1 LENAVMNKL
10 AILAVAGA
18 VLTSACTTDP
28 FTGEQKASNTGV
40 GAGVGAVLG
49 GLGGALIS
57 GGKTKGALIGAG
69 VGALAG
75 GAIGAYQDNQE
86 AALRQRLRNTGV
98 SVTRVGDD
106 IVLNM
111 PSNITFDRDRSVVR
125 REFYDVLQSVS
136 LVLKEFDRSL
146 VTVEGH
152 TDGDGSNAY
161 NLELSQDRARAV
173 ADFLSDQGVDQR
185 RLSIE
190 GYGEMRPIA
199 TNATAQGKALNRR
212 VEIRIVPLTA

>member
-49 GLGGALIS
+49 GLGGALVS

>member
-1 LENAVMNKL
+1 MNKL

-28 FTGEQKASNTGV
+28 ITGEQKASNAGV

-49 GLGGALIS
+49 GLGGALVS
-57 GGKTKGALIGAG
+57 GGKTEGALIGAG

-111 PSNITFDRDRSVVR
+111 PSNITFDRDRSVLR

-136 LVLKEFDRSL
+136 IVLTEFDRSL
-146 VTVEGH
+146 VTVGGH
-152 TDGDGSNAY
+152 TDGDGSDAY

-173 ADFLSDQGVDQR
+173 ADFLSDQGVDPG

-190 GYGEMRPIA
+190 GYGETRPVA

>member
-1 LENAVMNKL
+1 MNKL

-49 GLGGALIS
+49 GLGGALVS
-57 GGKTKGALIGAG
+57 GGKTKGTLIGAG

-136 LVLKEFDRSL
+136 LVLTEFDRSL

-152 TDGDGSNAY
+152 TDSDGSNAY

-173 ADFLSDQGVDQR
+173 ADFLSDQGVDPR
-185 RLSIE
+185 RLSVE

>member
-1 LENAVMNKL
+1 
-10 AILAVAGA
+10 
-18 VLTSACTTDP
+18 
-28 FTGEQKASNTGV
+28 
-40 GAGVGAVLG
+40 
-49 GLGGALIS
+49 
-57 GGKTKGALIGAG
+57 
-69 VGALAG
+69 
-75 GAIGAYQDNQE
+75 
-86 AALRQRLRNTGV
+86 LRNTGV

>member
-1 LENAVMNKL
+1 M
-10 AILAVAGA
+10 
-18 VLTSACTTDP
+18 
-28 FTGEQKASNTGV
+28 
-40 GAGVGAVLG
+40 
-49 GLGGALIS
+49 
-57 GGKTKGALIGAG
+57 
-69 VGALAG
+69 
-75 GAIGAYQDNQE
+75 
-86 AALRQRLRNTGV
+86 

-111 PSNITFDRDRSVVR
+111 PSNITFASDRSTVR

-136 LVLKEFDRSL
+136 LVLTEFDRSL

-152 TDGDGSNAY
+152 TDSDGSNAY

-173 ADFLSDQGVDQR
+173 ADFLSDHGVDPG
-185 RLSIE
+185 RLSVE
-190 GYGEMRPIA
+190 GYGEMRPVA

>member
-1 LENAVMNKL
+1 LENAEMNKL

-49 GLGGALIS
+49 GLGGALVS
-57 GGKTKGALIGAG
+57 GGKTKGTLIGAG

-152 TDGDGSNAY
+152 TDSDGSNAY

-173 ADFLSDQGVDQR
+173 ADFLSDQGVDPR

-190 GYGEMRPIA
+190 GYGEMRPVA

>member
-1 LENAVMNKL
+1 MNKF

-18 VLTSACTTDP
+18 FLTSACSTDP
-28 FTGEQKASNTGV
+28 YTGEQKASNTAV
-40 GAGVGAVLG
+40 GAGIGAVLG
-49 GLGGALIS
+49 GLGGALVS
-57 GGKTKGALIGAG
+57 GGKTKGTLIGAG

-111 PSNITFDRDRSVVR
+111 PSNITFASDRSTVR

-136 LVLKEFDRSL
+136 LVLTEFDRSL

-152 TDGDGSNAY
+152 TDSDGSNAY

-173 ADFLSDQGVDQR
+173 ADFLSDHGVDPG
-185 RLSIE
+185 RLSVE
-190 GYGEMRPIA
+190 GYGEMRPVA

>member
-1 LENAVMNKL
+1 LENAEMNKL

-49 GLGGALIS
+49 GLGGALVS

-86 AALRQRLRNTGV
+86 AALRERLRNTGV

-152 TDGDGSNAY
+152 TDGDGSDAY

-173 ADFLSDQGVDQR
+173 ADFLSDQGVDPR
-185 RLSIE
+185 RLSTE
-190 GYGEMRPIA
+190 GYGEVRPIA

>member
-1 LENAVMNKL
+1 
-10 AILAVAGA
+10 
-18 VLTSACTTDP
+18 
-28 FTGEQKASNTGV
+28 
-40 GAGVGAVLG
+40 
-49 GLGGALIS
+49 
-57 GGKTKGALIGAG
+57 
-69 VGALAG
+69 
-75 GAIGAYQDNQE
+75 
-86 AALRQRLRNTGV
+86 LRNTGV

-136 LVLKEFDRSL
+136 LVLTEFDRSL

-152 TDGDGSNAY
+152 TDSDGSNAY

-173 ADFLSDQGVDQR
+173 ADFLSDQGVDPR

>member
-1 LENAVMNKL
+1 MNKL

>member
-1 LENAVMNKL
+1 LENAEMNKL

-18 VLTSACTTDP
+18 VLVSACTTDP
-28 FTGEQKASNTGV
+28 YTGEQKASNTGV

-49 GLGGALIS
+49 GLGGALVS
-57 GGKTKGALIGAG
+57 GGKTKGTLIGAG

-136 LVLKEFDRSL
+136 LVLTEFDRSL

-152 TDGDGSNAY
+152 TDSDGSDAY

-173 ADFLSDQGVDQR
+173 ADFLSDQGLDPR
-185 RLSIE
+185 RLSVE